1 MGDKKFIDMVRSSAE
16 VVLVDCQHAELDILL
31 AFFGSVVF
39 LGETVFSTTVK
50 ALRAS
55 AIAHRE
61 HQSS

>member
-39 LGETVFSTTVK
+39 LGETVFQHNGKGS
-50 ALRAS
+50 
-55 AIAHRE
+55 
-61 HQSS
+61 